1 MNPKELGE
9 DVAFF
14 LYLVPII
21 AGIVYFAYEWYA
33 TAQAYS
39 NYLGLAYLIVT
50 KSPYLFIVSI
60 VAVCVAVIAEVRTS
74 DPANRESII
83 HANTSRLLTL
93 AIVVLIASFIG
104 AYAQSG
110 NDFGNAVT
118 LFVDGRQVFLFA
130 FLLILISIFLN
141 PKEVYGNAK
150 LGALPEV
157 LGLIFLVA
165 SPALFY
171 LGVRM
176 IHSFAA
182 SAGMGL
188 VAFVVGLVLL
198 ASSRLSRKKQSAATG
213 TPATPKTA

>member
-1 MNPKELGE
+1 MGE

-33 TAQAYS
+33 TSQLAS
-39 NYLGLAYLIVT
+39 NYLGLAYLIVS
-50 KSPYLFIVSI
+50 KSPYLFILSVL
-60 VAVCVAVIAEVRTS
+60 AVCIAVIAEVRTS
-74 DPANRESII
+74 EPANRESVIR
-83 HANTSRLLTL
+83 ANTSRLLLL
-93 AIVVLIASFIG
+93 ALVVLIASFIG

-118 LFVDGRQVFLFA
+118 LFVDGRQVFLFV

-141 PKEVYGNAK
+141 SKEVYGNAK
-150 LGALPEV
+150 LGELPEA
-157 LGLIFLVA
+157 LGLVLLVA

-171 LGVRM
+171 VGLKA

-182 SAGMGL
+182 SAILGL
-188 VAFVVGLVLL
+188 VVFALGLVLL
-198 ASSRLSRKKQSAATG
+198 SSSRLVRKRQAPATAAT
-213 TPATPKTA
+213 TKTA

>member
-1 MNPKELGE
+1 MNSKEVGE

-33 TAQAYS
+33 TAHAYS

-50 KSPYLFIVSI
+50 KSPYLFIVSV
-60 VAVCVAVIAEVRTS
+60 VAVCVAVIAEVRTT
-74 DPANRESII
+74 DPANRESVI

-130 FLLILISIFLN
+130 FLLILVSIFLN

-157 LGLIFLVA
+157 LGLVLLVV

-171 LGVRM
+171 LGVKT

-182 SAGMGL
+182 SAGLGL
-188 VAFVVGLVLL
+188 VVFILGLVLL
-198 ASSRLSRKKQSAATG
+198 ASSRMSRKKQSTTTPSAAR
-213 TPATPKTA
+213 PKTA